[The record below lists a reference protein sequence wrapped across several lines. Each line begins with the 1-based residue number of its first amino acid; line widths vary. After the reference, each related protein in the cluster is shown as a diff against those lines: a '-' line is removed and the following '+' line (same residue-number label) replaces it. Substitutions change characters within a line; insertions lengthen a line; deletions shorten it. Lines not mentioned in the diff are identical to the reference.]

1 MGTVPYSGLS
11 VDKPTADKIREL
23 AKKEGFPSTASFIR
37 YLVEIYPTLKKLK
50 EMFDAGLLVP
60 VTQEPIHKQSEA
72 SRRGYYPPTFAET
85 HKAIINI
92 FIKIDSLN
100 IVRSEEEVSIRYEVE
115 PSRIEDILNKV
126 TGWVGTPVKEVVSN
140 PKEVKI
146 VSFKPSKS

>member
-1 MGTVPYSGLS
+1 MIS
-11 VDKPTADKIREL
+11 
-23 AKKEGFPSTASFIR
+23 R
-37 YLVEIYPTLKKLK
+37 YLE
-50 EMFDAGLLVP
+50 GN
-60 VTQEPIHKQSEA
+60 
-72 SRRGYYPPTFAET
+72 YPPTFAET

-140 PKEVKI
+140 PKEVKV
-146 VSFKPSKS
+146 VSFKLK